1 MRVRIWAEEKSGCQE
16 RELLVFLSEWFEPAF
31 AALMSRV
38 QDTRDSGGNAIT
50 EEENL
55 LFDRGSGFPNIQVNL
70 RVVRLHRNKGQICHT
85 NGDIEIQSII
95 EAYLR

>member
-16 RELLVFLSEWFEPAF
+16 RELLVFLSEWFKPAF

-50 EEENL
+50 KEENL
-55 LFDRGSGFPNIQVNL
+55 LLDRGCGFPNIQANL
-70 RVVRLHRNKGQICHT
+70 RAVRLQRDKGQICHT
-85 NGDIEIQSII
+85 NGNIEIQGIDGS
-95 EAYLR
+95 